1 MAADSLKIVILNVV
15 VTLVDFV
22 LFPVYYVFY
31 NKPWKRPNTP
41 RQIVRPHEFI
51 YRDTTEVLL
60 KPSLPEPTCG
70 NKEIMEKEALNTMD
84 KVFDFCVKKYKDQP
98 CLGSRKIIGTRRHVT
113 ENDKILKKLILEE
126 DYHWQSY
133 NEVSTRVS
141 HVAKGL
147 ASIGLKATDKVLIYA
162 DTCVEW
168 LITALACFKSS
179 IVIGKRH
186 KTRLFLS

>member
-1 MAADSLKIVILNVV
+1 M
-15 VTLVDFV
+15 
-22 LFPVYYVFY
+22 
-31 NKPWKRPNTP
+31 
-41 RQIVRPHEFI
+41 
-51 YRDTTEVLL
+51 LL
-60 KPSLPEPTCG
+60 KPSLPEPSCA
-70 NKEIMEKEALNTMD
+70 NKEILEKEHLNTMD
-84 KVFDFCVKKYKDQP
+84 KVFEFCVKKYKDQP

-113 ENDKILKKLILEE
+113 DGGSGPGGGGNKVLKKLILEE

-179 IVIGKRH
+179 IVIGKKLRRR
-186 KTRLFLS
+186 RLAYFVHTVFNI